1 MKESDGRVLACTTAN
16 FTGII
21 ALLRQGT
28 WVSRFNGLQGRR
40 PGVYALTVQGEIPSR
55 ILNESDYEEEDTAI
69 ASNIEEEKAAAATP
83 TIKGTVEG
91 STSATPRLPP
101 KLKAPKEAKP
111 KKTPKEVKPKKP
123 KEVKPKEPKA
133 SKQKPSTPAATS
145 PEDSDTD
152 SEGPLLGD
160 AAKYLDDISSLGD
173 SDEEPADKQPEKPSA
188 PEPALEPPAKR
199 LRPAAEDILEPEG
212 DTEFRRCAAARGRG
226 VSACL
231 AGLLLLLRW
240 LGASLEAF
248 AGGRGAGAPARRCG
262 SDRRAAPERAEE
274 GMRAWIEYT
283 GVLEEDGQ
291 IFASTDGQEPL
302 SFILGE
308 EGSWVEEATVGLAPG
323 EARDVYLGE
332 DRPIF
337 GPWRED
343 RLDRVALGAL
353 PRGAKK
359 GSRLQLR
366 GSEYERG

>member
-1 MKESDGRVLACTTAN
+1 MDQWNSNEFTEEEIQEIRQFTPSSTKNLRACIRCRIILAKDQFYQLGCPTCEETLRMKESDGRVLACTTAN

-212 DTEFRRCAAARGRG
+212 DTEFR
-226 VSACL
+226 
-231 AGLLLLLRW
+231 
-240 LGASLEAF
+240 
-248 AGGRGAGAPARRCG
+248 
-262 SDRRAAPERAEE
+262 
-274 GMRAWIEYT
+274 
-283 GVLEEDGQ
+283 
-291 IFASTDGQEPL
+291 
-302 SFILGE
+302 
-308 EGSWVEEATVGLAPG
+308 
-323 EARDVYLGE
+323 
-332 DRPIF
+332 
-337 GPWRED
+337 
-343 RLDRVALGAL
+343 
-353 PRGAKK
+353 
-359 GSRLQLR
+359 
-366 GSEYERG
+366 